1 VKQAIKKFKN
11 NRTPGP
17 DDINAEMI
25 KAGKPVL
32 LDRIH
37 KIISW
42 VQLTEKLP
50 PELEKAS
57 YAPY

>member
-1 VKQAIKKFKN
+1 VKQAIQKFKN

-25 KAGKPVL
+25 KVGEPVL

-42 VQLTEKLP
+42 VQLMEKLP
-50 PELEKAS
+50 PEWEEAS